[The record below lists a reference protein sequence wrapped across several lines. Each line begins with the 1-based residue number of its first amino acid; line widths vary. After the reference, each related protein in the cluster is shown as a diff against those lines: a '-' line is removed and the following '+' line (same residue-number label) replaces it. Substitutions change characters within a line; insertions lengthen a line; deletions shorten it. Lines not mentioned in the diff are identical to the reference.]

1 MAYAIQLK
9 KLYKK
14 FNQGYVLSD
23 LNFNVNYGEIFGFLG
38 PSGSGKTTTLK
49 IITRQLLPTS
59 GEVYLFDEKNE
70 KEIHL
75 NRIGILSDNSSVY
88 ERLTIR
94 ENLMLFARI
103 QNANIQDVDV
113 LLKRVKL
120 YEDKDKPVKS
130 ISKGMKQRLLL
141 ACAVIH
147 KPDLLFLDEPTS
159 SLDPTSV
166 LEIQRLIKELNEQ
179 GTTIFLTTHNM
190 YEADKLCH
198 RIAFLNRGE
207 IIEMGSPKELKLK
220 YRKNTMSIK
229 LTDEEITHNLDL
241 TTDDKYSLIKWIQ
254 ENKIQT
260 IHSNEPTIEDIF
272 IQLTGRELA

>member
-1 MAYAIQLK
+1 MSYAIQLNK
-9 KLYKK
+9 IYKK
-14 FNQGYVLSD
+14 FNQGYVLNN
-23 LNFNVNYGEIFGFLG
+23 LNFAVKCGEIFGFLG

-49 IITRQLLPTS
+49 IITNQLLPTS
-59 GEVYLFDEKNE
+59 GEVYLFNEKSEKNNLR
-70 KEIHL
+70 K
-75 NRIGILSDNSSVY
+75 IGILSDNSSVY

-103 QNANIQDVDV
+103 HNVNKDDVDK
-113 LLKRVKL
+113 LLKSVKL
-120 YEDKDKPVKS
+120 FEDKDKPVKS

-166 LEIQRLIKELNEQ
+166 LEIQKLIKELNEQ

-207 IIEMGSPKELKLK
+207 IIEIGSPQELKLK
-220 YRKNTMSIK
+220 YLKNTMSIR
-229 LTDEEITHNLDL
+229 LTNESIIRTLDITTN
-241 TTDDKYSLIKWIQ
+241 DKKDLIKWIQ
-254 ENKIQT
+254 EDKVLT

-272 IQLTGRELA
+272 LELTGSSLI